1 MNVQDVI
8 KIALPYLNEFELL
21 ETTTLGGTDTPT
33 EQQTAKLNTLLAC
46 VNDIVETL
54 ALKYFPLKTEEN
66 INNSTGKVLFSS
78 LTKPLIDI
86 VKVVERHGFT
96 ADYAVFPTYFE
107 TSKGEITVIYNY
119 APETVDAFTDT
130 LEVTGEKVTARIVAL
145 GVVSRYYLI
154 NGMYA
159 DAEAWQNMF
168 ERAILVSA
176 RPKNMRTIRKRRWM

>member
-66 INNSTGKVLFSS
+66 INN
-78 LTKPLIDI
+78 
-86 VKVVERHGFT
+86 
-96 ADYAVFPTYFE
+96 
-107 TSKGEITVIYNY
+107 
-119 APETVDAFTDT
+119 
-130 LEVTGEKVTARIVAL
+130 
-145 GVVSRYYLI
+145 
-154 NGMYA
+154 
-159 DAEAWQNMF
+159 
-168 ERAILVSA
+168 
-176 RPKNMRTIRKRRWM
+176 